1 MFESVGQLIFAFR
14 ELWVECLGSRAA
26 ENVACSMR
34 CANRKGLEETYA
46 KSGDFLYNEQRL
58 LDQGPDVKNGP
69 PRGP

>member
-34 CANRKGLEETYA
+34 CANRRALRKHMPNLEISYTTNNDSSIRA
-46 KSGDFLYNEQRL
+46 QM
-58 LDQGPDVKNGP
+58 
-69 PRGP
+69 